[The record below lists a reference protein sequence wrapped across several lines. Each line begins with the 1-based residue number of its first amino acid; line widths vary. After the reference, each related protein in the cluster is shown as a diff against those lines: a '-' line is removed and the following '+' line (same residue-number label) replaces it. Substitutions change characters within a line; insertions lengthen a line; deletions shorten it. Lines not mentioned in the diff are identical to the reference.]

1 MVILFLFATDSMS
14 DLVVD
19 VMGINNYRR
28 VSRHKL
34 SSLINNAQQC
44 TSSSNNEV

>member
-19 VMGINNYRR
+19 VMGINNYLR
-28 VSRHKL
+28 VSRHEL
-34 SSLINNAQQC
+34 SSLINNAQKC